1 MTTTARSR
9 HDITEEQTSGQSECR
24 LYLITPPTI
33 ELRRFHIQL
42 SEALDAGDVACI
54 QLRLKDVSD
63 DIILG
68 AADTLMPLAQEY
80 DVPFLINDRPDLAA
94 KAGANGVHIGQEDAS
109 YEEAR
114 SMLGDDGIIGVTC
127 HDSRHL
133 AMVSAEKGA
142 DYVAF
147 GAFFPTRTK
156 QIITEAS
163 IDLIR
168 WWHEI
173 SVVQCVAIGGI
184 TPENC
189 PPIVSAG
196 ADFLAVSSGV
206 WDHPNGSGVAIRAF
220 RSAIDHAP
228 LEDPVV

>member
-1 MTTTARSR
+1 MTTTASSR
-9 HDITEEQTSGQSECR
+9 HDPTDEQATGQSECR
-24 LYLITPPTI
+24 LYLITPPVF
-33 ELRRFHIQL
+33 ELRRFHGAL
-42 SEALDAGDVACI
+42 AEALNGGDVACI

-68 AADTLMPLAQEY
+68 AADTLMPLARDH

-94 KAGANGVHIGQEDAS
+94 KAGADGVHIGQEDAS

-114 SMLGDDGIIGVTC
+114 NLLGEDGIIGVTC

-133 AMVSAEKGA
+133 AMVGAEKGA

-156 QIITEAS
+156 QAPTQAGL
-163 IDLIR
+163 DLIR

-189 PPIVSAG
+189 SPVVSAG

-206 WDHPNGSGVAIRAF
+206 WDYPDGPGAAVRAF
-220 RSAIDHAP
+220 RTAIDHAP
-228 LEDPVV
+228 MEDPVI